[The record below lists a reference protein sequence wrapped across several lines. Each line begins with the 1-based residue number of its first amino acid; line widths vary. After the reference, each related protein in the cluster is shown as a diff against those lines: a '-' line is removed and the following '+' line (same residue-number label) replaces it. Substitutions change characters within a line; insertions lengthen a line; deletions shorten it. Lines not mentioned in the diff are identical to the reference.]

1 MIVGF
6 PYTGTDK
13 EGQMMKLFILVL
25 NKTNTLEPLFESM
38 MKAGI
43 SGATVLD
50 STGMMRVLAD
60 DEHAD
65 YPMLG
70 LLRHVYSPERRASKT
85 VFVVLEDEQ
94 VPVLTDIADRVTGGL
109 DKPDTGIAFTVPVD
123 FMKGLSKPHV

>member
-1 MIVGF
+1 
-6 PYTGTDK
+6 
-13 EGQMMKLFILVL
+13 MKLFVLVL
-25 NKTNTLEPLFESM
+25 NKVNALEPLFEAM

-65 YPMLG
+65 FPMLG
-70 LLRHVYSPERRASKT
+70 LLRHVYSPERKASKT
-85 VFVVLEDEQ
+85 VFVVLPDDQ
-94 VPVLTDIADRVTGGL
+94 VQMLADLIDRVTGGL

-123 FMKGLSKPHV
+123 FMKGLNKQHD